1 MKLQPQL
8 YVDTSGDPT
17 GDATFERIEFFDF
30 ESIELSSSVQD
41 VRDISKIFTD
51 YSQTFSVP
59 ASKKNNK
66 IFKHYYNTLINNG
79 FDARIKQRAEIH
91 LNGML
96 FKIGYLRL
104 SESLLKNGRPHSYRL
119 VFFGA
124 LSTLSNVLGKDKL
137 SDLSALDKYNHEYN
151 VDTVYDGFTTGL
163 GLQGTDMIV
172 SNNRDIIYPS
182 ISADAQWYYDSTGE
196 TAPVTFNQGLSRNIY
211 NSLGTSTYGI
221 SYIDLKP
228 AIKVSNI
235 IDAISEKYASIDFSG
250 DFFGTLEFSDLYML
264 MSNNKGVLSPT
275 SSTDTDNSVSYR
287 LGTSDLNSDF
297 VEDASTDGDLR
308 PLNTYWEL
316 TYTTGGGNTEYRV
329 FQYALDIHISNTVK
343 AGGGSDPVYDIKVFN
358 GGTLINQFID
368 VQGAQTVQQV
378 LCTQE
383 VTNWDDLK
391 IEISSASTEL
401 TQYELDL
408 TLTKR
413 RYKLFGNTSEFVC
426 DITNF
431 AGTPVTSSS
440 TYSTAVAGVQNM
452 VSNIE
457 VTRNMPKISV
467 IDFLKGLFN
476 AFNLTAYINS
486 EGKTVVLPLTEYY
499 RSGSSIDITGRV
511 DKSELS
517 VKRMPLYK
525 NISFKYS
532 EPSTFG
538 LQSKNEQTNS
548 EYGDLE
554 YNTNEDGQVF
564 FFFKQKT
571 AYEIKLPFEKVYYER
586 LSDESNLLDRTEMGW
601 GWLVSDEQSPVLTKP
616 LLFYNNVQS
625 VEPTR
630 YKIGFVGKA
639 NQISQYN
646 RPSNTNAQEYY
657 STVAS
662 NWITTP
668 ATKSINFNAEFD
680 EFTNQLASN
689 GLFRLYYQNYIKSVF
704 DKRTRVFDLRM
715 KSTLRFLLNY
725 KLNDTLVIAGDEFL
739 INNIRTNLTTGLTD
753 LELIL
758 RFFIDP
764 VDDTIGATLT
774 KPQDL
779 ALVFRNRDSIVFN
792 WTANPAEELVKK
804 YRVYVDGVRV
814 STLEDEYYRTSYTLT
829 GLDAN
834 TSYDITIQALDAQG
848 NTSPLSD
855 VLTVVTLD
863 TDKERPTAPLNLT
876 LIENSEFVQLGWGA
890 STDNVAIERY
900 YVYINDE
907 LKAATSDLSTFVTG
921 LTYAQYCEAY
931 VIAKDTAGNSSDPS
945 NTIIFKAASSS
956 PTPALTN
963 ATFQQAV
970 DDCLAQEPITGDYFV
985 SPYGK
990 MKDWDTSQV
999 TDMSTAFFEK
1009 TTFNGDI
1016 SGWDTSNV
1024 TKLNSMFFNADAFN
1038 QDISGWDV
1046 SSVRNMTSMFNGANV
1061 FNQSLNAWN
1070 VSSVT
1075 KMTSMFQGASAFNG
1089 NITSWNTISVTDMNT
1104 MFGAATVF
1112 NQSLNSWNVSNVT
1125 NMNSMFS
1132 FARAFDQPLNLWV
1145 TSSVTNMRNMFNT
1158 AEVFN
1163 QDIGGWTTSSVTN
1176 MESMFNSASAFNQ
1189 AINGWN
1195 TSNVTSMSS
1204 MFKDATTF
1212 NQAINSWNVSS
1223 VTKMNSMFQ
1232 GASAFN
1238 GNITSWN
1245 TISVTTMASM
1255 FVNTLVFNQA
1265 INGWNV
1271 SSVTDFRSM
1280 FQNADGFN
1288 QDLNSWNTSNALNMS
1303 DMFGST
1309 AIFNGNITGWS
1320 TSNVTDM
1327 GAMFAN
1333 AVSFNKD
1340 LSSWVVNPNVTS
1352 CANFD
1357 LSTTAWTLSK
1367 PNFTSCTI

>member
-1 MKLQPQL
+1 M
-8 YVDTSGDPT
+8 
-17 GDATFERIEFFDF
+17 
-30 ESIELSSSVQD
+30 
-41 VRDISKIFTD
+41 
-51 YSQTFSVP
+51 
-59 ASKKNNK
+59 
-66 IFKHYYNTLINNG
+66 
-79 FDARIKQRAEIH
+79 
-91 LNGML
+91 
-96 FKIGYLRL
+96 
-104 SESLLKNGRPHSYRL
+104 
-119 VFFGA
+119 
-124 LSTLSNVLGKDKL
+124 
-137 SDLSALDKYNHEYN
+137 
-151 VDTVYDGFTTGL
+151 
-163 GLQGTDMIV
+163 
-172 SNNRDIIYPS
+172 
-182 ISADAQWYYDSTGE
+182 
-196 TAPVTFNQGLSRNIY
+196 
-211 NSLGTSTYGI
+211 
-221 SYIDLKP
+221 
-228 AIKVSNI
+228 
-235 IDAISEKYASIDFSG
+235 
-250 DFFGTLEFSDLYML
+250 
-264 MSNNKGVLSPT
+264 
-275 SSTDTDNSVSYR
+275 
-287 LGTSDLNSDF
+287 
-297 VEDASTDGDLR
+297 
-308 PLNTYWEL
+308 
-316 TYTTGGGNTEYRV
+316 
-329 FQYALDIHISNTVK
+329 
-343 AGGGSDPVYDIKVFN
+343 FN

-383 VTNWDDLK
+383 LTNWDDLK

-499 RSGSSIDITGRV
+499 RSGSSIDITGSV

-554 YNTNEDGQVF
+554 YNTNEDGQ
-564 FFFKQKT
+564 
-571 AYEIKLPFEKVYYER
+571 AYDLAFDGKAYDIKLPFEKVYYER

-616 LLFYNNVQS
+616 LLFYNNVQP

-704 DKRTRVFDLRM
+704 DKRTRVFDLKM

-863 TDKERPTAPLNLT
+863 TDKERPTAPLRLT
-876 LIENSEFVQLGWGA
+876 LIENSEFVQVSWLP
-890 STDNVAIERY
+890 STDNVGVVGY
-900 YVYINDE
+900 DVYLNNQLNAVVTDTTAFI
-907 LKAATSDLSTFVTG
+907 TG
-921 LTYAQYCEAY
+921 LTYAQYCEVY
-931 VIAKDTAGNSSDPS
+931 VVAKDAAGNYSDPS
-945 NTIIFKAASSS
+945 NTIIFKAAGSS
-956 PTPALTN
+956 PTPALTD

-970 DDCLAQEPITGDYFV
+970 DDCLAQEPVTGDYFV

-990 MKDWDTSQV
+990 MKDWNTSQV
-999 TDMSTAFFEK
+999 TDMTGAFFFK
-1009 TTFNGDI
+1009 STFNGDI
-1016 SGWDTSNV
+1016 SGWDVSNV
-1024 TKLNSMFFNADAFN
+1024 TTMNTMFARAEDFN

-1046 SSVRNMTSMFNGANV
+1046 GSVEDMSFMFSQASSFDQPLGG
-1061 FNQSLNAWN
+1061 WN

-1075 KMTSMFQGASAFNG
+1075 NMGSMFELATSFNQSLNNWNVSAVTNMAVMFSNADAFNQPLNFWNVSAVTSMKEMFMNNTGFNG
-1089 NITSWNTISVTDMNT
+1089 DISLWNVSSVTNMES
-1104 MFGAATVF
+1104 MFANAPSFNRQLLWNVSNVTNMGSMFKLAISF

-1125 NMNSMFS
+1125 DMEGMF
-1132 FARAFDQPLNLWV
+1132 
-1145 TSSVTNMRNMFNT
+1145 
-1158 AEVFN
+1158 E
-1163 QDIGGWTTSSVTN
+1163 
-1176 MESMFNSASAFNQ
+1176 SASAFNGD
-1189 AINGWN
+1189 ITGWS
-1195 TSNVTSMSS
+1195 TDSVTNLGA
-1204 MFKDATTF
+1204 MFKDATAFNKDIGGWDTSNVTIMSSTF
-1212 NQAINSWNVSS
+1212 NGASAFNGNVGSWNTGLVSSMGNMFKNAIVFNQNLNSWDVSN
-1223 VTKMNSMFQ
+1223 TGNMIGMFF

-1238 GNITSWN
+1238 GNISGWTTTGLTN
-1245 TISVTTMASM
+1245 TQSM
-1255 FVNTLVFNQA
+1255 FTSAIAFNQD
-1265 INGWNV
+1265 ISGWSV
-1271 SSVTDFRSM
+1271 SGVSDMRNM
-1280 FQNADGFN
+1280 FQGCIVFN
-1288 QDLNSWNTSNALNMS
+1288 QDL
-1303 DMFGST
+1303 
-1309 AIFNGNITGWS
+1309 
-1320 TSNVTDM
+1320 
-1327 GAMFAN
+1327 
-1333 AVSFNKD
+1333 
-1340 LSSWVVNPNVTS
+1340 SSWAVNPNVTN
-1352 CANFD
+1352 CADFD
-1357 LSTTAWTLSK
+1357 TGATAWVLSR